1 MGAGLHFTG
10 AHMNRRYSYKDTL
23 VMLSFLLPSFIGFIL
38 FIFGPMVATIVLSFT
53 NYAGGANVR
62 FIGFTNYLSA
72 FRSNSFQQS
81 LWVTLQFVVGFVSI
95 SILTALIFALMLN
108 ENKPGR
114 NLFRGLFF
122 IPAVLS
128 NIAVGL
134 AFSLLFDVRRGP
146 INQFLVSLGLTPLTF
161 LQSPDTSL
169 ATIIFVSVWQQFGY
183 FMVVF
188 LAGLQTINKSL
199 YESANI
205 DGARYLQKLRFI
217 TIPMLSPTMFF
228 AVIIAVIRG
237 FQVFDQVFVMTG
249 GQSGGGPRGSTS
261 VIVFNIYQDAFTHFR
276 MGYAAAQATILLLIV
291 LTITVINYQ
300 GQKKWV
306 NYDIV

>member
-1 MGAGLHFTG
+1 MITG
-10 AHMNRRYSYKDTL
+10 VHMNRRYSYKDTL

-38 FIFGPMVATIVLSFT
+38 FIFGPMVATIILSFT

-108 ENKPGR
+108 ENKAGR

-128 NIAVGL
+128 NIAIGL

-161 LQSPDTSL
+161 LQSPNTSL

-205 DGARYLQKLRFI
+205 DGARYLQKLRYI

-228 AVIIAVIRG
+228 AVIIAIIRG
-237 FQVFDQVFVMTG
+237 FQVFDIVFVMTG

-261 VIVFNIYQDAFTHFR
+261 VIVFNIYQDGFTHFR

-291 LTITVINYQ
+291 LVITVINYQ